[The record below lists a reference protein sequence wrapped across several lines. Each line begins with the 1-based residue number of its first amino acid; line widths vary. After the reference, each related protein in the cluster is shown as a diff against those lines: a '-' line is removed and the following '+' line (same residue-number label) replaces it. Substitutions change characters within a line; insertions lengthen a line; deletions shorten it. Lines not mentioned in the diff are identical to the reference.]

1 MALSVAEIESV
12 TTDLEHQYES
22 LSREASETQNNER
35 KAEVSDMLMSI
46 DYHLARLEE
55 QRLELLNQ
63 LRSRRSRAAGAGI

>member
-22 LSREASETQNNER
+22 LSREASETQNSER

>member
-1 MALSVAEIESV
+1 MALSVAEIESL

>member
-1 MALSVAEIESV
+1 
-12 TTDLEHQYES
+12 
-22 LSREASETQNNER
+22 
-35 KAEVSDMLMSI
+35 MLMSI